1 MVSTAI
7 ERHGTPVNKTVN
19 VTIGPDP
26 KHKHAPI
33 YAADSFVDGG
43 KPPWHVALDRGG
55 DGRQSKFN
63 RR

>member
-7 ERHGTPVNKTVN
+7 ERHGTPVDKTVD

-26 KHKHAPI
+26 KHQNAPI
-33 YAADSFVDGG
+33 HAADAFVDCGE
-43 KPPWHVALDRGG
+43 PPWDVALDRGG